1 MSALSTQTCEACS
14 ASATQLTPE
23 EIQSLLPEVSG
34 WEIISD
40 SNIQKLSRT
49 FKTKNY
55 AESMSFTNA
64 VAELAEAVNH
74 HPLLIVE
81 YASVTVVWWSHTI
94 QGLHKNDFIM
104 ASKTSALF

>member
-23 EIQSLLPEVSG
+23 EIQSFLPEVSG
-34 WEIISD
+34 WDIICE

-64 VAELAEAVNH
+64 VAELAESANH

-81 YASVTVVWWSHTI
+81 YSSVTVLWWSHKI
-94 QGLHKNDFIM
+94 KGLHTNDFIL
-104 ASKTSALF
+104 AAKTSALF